1 MSTIFSIHP
10 KLCAF
15 KLKYNLF
22 PLIHLVQ
29 KYFTAVHRFINFWYC
44 VYVFIYRVK
53 LDYHTSK
60 RLQPQH
66 IERDKNSSP
75 ISAGIN
81 FFFFFILNA
90 SLCMICKQ
98 IIPEKMI
105 HRAAALKCSWTIRHV
120 MFSNKWLFV
129 HQCEKK
135 VWGIQTIL
143 MKNVHS
149 LICNKI

>member
-10 KLCAF
+10 KPCAF

-22 PLIHLVQ
+22 PLIHLVR

-44 VYVFIYRVK
+44 VCVFIYRVK
-53 LDYHTSK
+53 LDYHISK

-81 FFFFFILNA
+81 FFFFCSFWMHLFVWFAHKSYQKKWSIELNNSSCDVFKQMDVCSSMRKK
-90 SLCMICKQ
+90 SLKNTNDFN
-98 IIPEKMI
+98 E
-105 HRAAALKCSWTIRHV
+105 KCSFT
-120 MFSNKWLFV
+120 
-129 HQCEKK
+129 
-135 VWGIQTIL
+135 
-143 MKNVHS
+143 HS
-149 LICNKI
+149 Q

>member
-22 PLIHLVQ
+22 PLIHLVR

-44 VYVFIYRVK
+44 VCVFIYRVK

-81 FFFFFILNA
+81 FFFSFFILNA
-90 SLCMICKQ
+90 SLRMICKQ
-98 IIPEKMI
+98 IIPKKKWSIELNNSSCDVFKQMVV
-105 HRAAALKCSWTIRHV
+105 CSSMW
-120 MFSNKWLFV
+120 
-129 HQCEKK
+129 KK
-135 VWGIQTIL
+135 AWIQTIL

-149 LICNKI
+149 LIRNNI

>member
-105 HRAAALKCSWTIRHV
+105 HRVEQFIMWCFQTNGCLFINVKKSLKNTNDFNEKCSFTH
-120 MFSNKWLFV
+120 L
-129 HQCEKK
+129 
-135 VWGIQTIL
+135 
-143 MKNVHS
+143 
-149 LICNKI
+149 